1 MLKAISIDSDGRL
14 AEASSLRRKRGK
26 SDASKIQQLACH
38 PRHSGVVATVAMN
51 GAILIWT
58 QEVDRPYWSCQA
70 LTAGEACLA
79 ACIKWHPVKEWHLLA
94 GGEDGIARLWQVPS
108 AAQQAPTVLWS
119 KRCQEGIRAIAWT
132 VAGPKA
138 VFACGLRNGRVQ
150 VFSEDPE
157 RPAPILTMLAH
168 SAITQTL
175 AWHPVWPGVL
185 ATGGRDCCVR
195 VWDLTRRVAPGTETT
210 VSNVLA
216 PASVIEAICGP
227 EAAAAIA
234 RHAQAGPSSAYRFPA
249 SAAAAGRR
257 PRFTSAREEWSSGHG
272 GLAHG
277 TGHAPKLRP
286 GQLPGA
292 GSSRFGSG
300 PSGLRGPR
308 DVVAIPLGATSD
320 AAMSASA
327 GQRDS
332 PVLLANLSAI
342 SVVLGI
348 QWRPGTCLHIAANT
362 TSLGSC
368 VKVWDISR
376 PGIPV
381 AEFNRP
387 SSHGAIAAVAWV
399 PREDLHS
406 LAAARSAPGAA
417 TLRSGEGSSTPNS
430 AVGSSRAGASRGDSR
445 AGDGSGGAAGSA
457 SAGNDEED
465 EDSDS
470 SSNDDEDPSG
480 VSDGAL
486 TPAASAGTVGGTAAS
501 SGHPGAASSR
511 SGSGS
516 LPSGARPR
524 RVLPANP
531 ANPSTR
537 SARLAT
543 SAAGSA
549 IVAAAPTTSTA
560 SSMSVTSTSLSQSAR
575 FAERQPALGSS
586 SLGASALIVVSSG
599 GSVALMPI
607 TAASQP
613 HNTVRTSGIALSAAG
628 IAAFC
633 QPLRREALWPHPS
646 HRFPTLPHPRGRQPS
661 SYVPRF
667 QAVLAAKA
675 AAEQTQANGGGAA
688 RGGGGGGGW
697 GRESAVAAM
706 DTMDEWMGAF
716 PPRGDGGIRVTP
728 SGLLSSQTPKEAF
741 AAPPPGSI
749 VKVVNDVLYMTAG
762 LATAPVRAGRAT
774 TDDAAADADA
784 DATTAAGGFARGAV
798 MSPMEAFREMAL
810 GYRLEGGSRAELCT
824 WNASV
829 ARRAGATEAAMVWS
843 ALAALLQPV
852 CGAGRAHQGGA
863 ATDGNVA
870 ASAAATGVEAR
881 GSGAGLGQGVLLR
894 ADGSRLD
901 SASAAPG
908 GVASGSP
915 GNRFTAPHSAASRH
929 GAHGA
934 GAASAAAGS
943 VTAQAGGG
951 ATGVQS
957 ASRPGGG
964 GHAVP
969 GPLQSGAMGHSR
981 RRSSGFGND
990 GAVWSVDGL
999 LGAMGVAGLKPDRGA
1014 AGPDSRP
1021 DASPPATSSAAGGLH
1036 EGVQAGPM
1044 SDWSSLPSESDADAD
1059 EDEDDSFDQRN
1070 DADLDADAHG
1080 AGAGAAGAADSKE
1093 QLARGE
1099 GKSTAPGAASRV
1111 AKAGGATGVRR
1122 GGAVL
1127 APAGPW
1133 GLLEPEEAV
1142 AVAAVPAEANA
1153 RPTPAATAAAATTAA
1168 GAPEGGTGA
1177 MGLDID
1183 VASAGRSGAAA
1194 SLGFTFDASSP
1205 TRTAH
1210 HHDDDG
1216 SGDGN
1221 ESCSD
1226 SSSSRS
1232 AGAGGGGGASKPAAK
1247 PGAVRP
1253 FAVAS
1258 ASAREKAGAAGAA
1271 RTGSAG
1277 GADVSASLGAT
1288 TRRHLSR
1295 SSSMAADSV
1304 ASRRGASG
1312 GAAPPGGAGSVAR
1325 RRSRAGAG
1333 SVSSMSSALD
1343 GTALSHPAGSRASPP
1358 SDAGSPAAS
1367 VGNRRRLRSLQASGV
1382 APSSPGGAAS
1392 GAGAVG
1398 SASAADG
1405 AASAEADPAV
1415 GPAGASSG
1423 PAAPP
1428 LRSLAA
1434 IESRDARKAMR
1445 LLRHRLVRRVF
1456 AHCTEAGDVQM
1467 CVSLVRV
1474 LGQSARRA
1482 AGERRLSRWVDC
1494 YADLLHQ
1501 QRLWAPAST
1510 ILARSNLQAM
1520 QQEATKHTTIHVSCS
1535 RCKAEMVT
1543 PVQPPAVSLPA
1554 EALSSDDDDDDDGAD
1569 GRRAGF
1575 AAASRAAEG
1584 VVARGA
1590 GTAPPADDAGW
1601 QAQQAGAAAPL
1612 PGAEGHP
1619 RSSGRTE
1626 VALPVCER
1634 CKRTAPICSLCQMP
1648 VSGLFVWCQGCGH
1661 GGHLE
1666 HMQEWFA
1673 SSSTV
1678 CPAGCGHACNLR
1690 PLVAEPDASQL
1701 LRGSSAA
1708 RGPEPRRAE
1717 AAVKAQRRLPP
1728 TAPADLDR
1736 HAAAF
1741 AAAATASRR
1750 PDQAGAH
1757 EPQPHAAD
1765 PWEHGWEQGD
1775 LDDDALLL
1783 L

>member
-1 MLKAISIDSDGRL
+1 MAGTSEWTGDEMRIGSSVANGLSTLDIAANLSFCVVGGKAVLKAISIDSDGRL

-465 EDSDS
+465 ED
-470 SSNDDEDPSG
+470 
-480 VSDGAL
+480 
-486 TPAASAGTVGGTAAS
+486 T
-501 SGHPGAASSR
+501 
-511 SGSGS
+511 
-516 LPSGARPR
+516 
-524 RVLPANP
+524 
-531 ANPSTR
+531 
-537 SARLAT
+537 
-543 SAAGSA
+543 GSA

-881 GSGAGLGQGVLLR
+881 GAGAGLGQGVLLR

-929 GAHGA
+929 
-934 GAASAAAGS
+934 
-943 VTAQAGGG
+943 
-951 ATGVQS
+951 
-957 ASRPGGG
+957 
-964 GHAVP
+964 
-969 GPLQSGAMGHSR
+969 
-981 RRSSGFGND
+981 
-990 GAVWSVDGL
+990 VWSVDGL

-1194 SLGFTFDASSP
+1194 SLGFTFDASV
-1205 TRTAH
+1205 R
-1210 HHDDDG
+1210 G
-1216 SGDGN
+1216 
-1221 ESCSD
+1221 
-1226 SSSSRS
+1226 SSSI
-1232 AGAGGGGGASKPAAK
+1232 
-1247 PGAVRP
+1247 
-1253 FAVAS
+1253 
-1258 ASAREKAGAAGAA
+1258 
-1271 RTGSAG
+1271 
-1277 GADVSASLGAT
+1277 
-1288 TRRHLSR
+1288 
-1295 SSSMAADSV
+1295 
-1304 ASRRGASG
+1304 ASG
-1312 GAAPPGGAGSVAR
+1312 GRERVVDVIG
-1325 RRSRAGAG
+1325 
-1333 SVSSMSSALD
+1333 
-1343 GTALSHPAGSRASPP
+1343 
-1358 SDAGSPAAS
+1358 
-1367 VGNRRRLRSLQASGV
+1367 VGRHSLV
-1382 APSSPGGAAS
+1382 SPG
-1392 GAGAVG
+1392 
-1398 SASAADG
+1398 
-1405 AASAEADPAV
+1405 
-1415 GPAGASSG
+1415 
-1423 PAAPP
+1423 
-1428 LRSLAA
+1428 
-1434 IESRDARKAMR
+1434 
-1445 LLRHRLVRRVF
+1445 
-1456 AHCTEAGDVQM
+1456 
-1467 CVSLVRV
+1467 
-1474 LGQSARRA
+1474 
-1482 AGERRLSRWVDC
+1482 
-1494 YADLLHQ
+1494 
-1501 QRLWAPAST
+1501 
-1510 ILARSNLQAM
+1510 
-1520 QQEATKHTTIHVSCS
+1520 
-1535 RCKAEMVT
+1535 
-1543 PVQPPAVSLPA
+1543 
-1554 EALSSDDDDDDDGAD
+1554 
-1569 GRRAGF
+1569 
-1575 AAASRAAEG
+1575 
-1584 VVARGA
+1584 
-1590 GTAPPADDAGW
+1590 
-1601 QAQQAGAAAPL
+1601 
-1612 PGAEGHP
+1612 
-1619 RSSGRTE
+1619 
-1626 VALPVCER
+1626 
-1634 CKRTAPICSLCQMP
+1634 
-1648 VSGLFVWCQGCGH
+1648 
-1661 GGHLE
+1661 
-1666 HMQEWFA
+1666 
-1673 SSSTV
+1673 
-1678 CPAGCGHACNLR
+1678 
-1690 PLVAEPDASQL
+1690 
-1701 LRGSSAA
+1701 
-1708 RGPEPRRAE
+1708 
-1717 AAVKAQRRLPP
+1717 RLPC
-1728 TAPADLDR
+1728 
-1736 HAAAF
+1736 
-1741 AAAATASRR
+1741 
-1750 PDQAGAH
+1750 
-1757 EPQPHAAD
+1757 
-1765 PWEHGWEQGD
+1765 
-1775 LDDDALLL
+1775 
-1783 L
+1783 